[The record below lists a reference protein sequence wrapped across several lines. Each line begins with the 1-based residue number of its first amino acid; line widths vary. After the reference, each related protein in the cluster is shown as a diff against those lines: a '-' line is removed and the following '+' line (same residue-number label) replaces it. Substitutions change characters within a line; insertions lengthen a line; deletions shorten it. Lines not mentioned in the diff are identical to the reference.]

1 MRIGIGRGK
10 KILLSFMKVSAHI
23 IFSMLLVMLGMI
35 LEFYK
40 IIDVKMILQIILWAG
55 LGFVVIF
62 GGWILYFTFVN
73 ISTNNSKKNRG

>member
-10 KILLSFMKVSAHI
+10 KILLSFMGVSAHI
-23 IFSMLLVMLGMI
+23 IFSMLLVTLGMI

-40 IIDVKMILQIILWAG
+40 IIAVKTILQIILWAG

-62 GGWILYFTFVN
+62 GVWILYFAFVN
-73 ISTNNSKKNRG
+73 ISTNNSEKK